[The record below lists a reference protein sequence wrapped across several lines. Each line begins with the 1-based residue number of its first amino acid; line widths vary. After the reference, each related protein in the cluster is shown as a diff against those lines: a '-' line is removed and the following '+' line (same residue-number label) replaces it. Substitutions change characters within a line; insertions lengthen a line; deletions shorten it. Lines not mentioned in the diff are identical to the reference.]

1 MAESETYRLGVQT
14 RIFLSFFF
22 TVAPIGGIVGLIA
35 NLRGGEVAGFQR
47 FVSVWLAVVM
57 GQGVWMLWRMP
68 WRIEVNEVTSRFV
81 ARSRQVEVPW
91 SSLRSVKSPWFDL
104 NRQSFL
110 WTWDGGKLRT
120 MGPWERQH
128 HLLTTVE
135 ERAPQVRVEV

>member
-1 MAESETYRLGVQT
+1 MALQT
-14 RIFLSFFF
+14 RLFVLFFF
-22 TVAPIGGIVGLIA
+22 TVAPIGGIVGLIVT
-35 NLRGGEVAGFQR
+35 LRSGDVAGVL
-47 FVSVWLAVVM
+47 FVSVWLALVT
-57 GQGVWMLWRMP
+57 GQSAWMLLRMP
-68 WRIEVNEVTSRFV
+68 WRIELNEVTLRFV
-81 ARSRQVEVPW
+81 ARSRQVAVPW

-135 ERAPQVRVEV
+135 ERAPQVRVQV